1 MNIDFQAVKKFIKKN
16 AKQITIKMGAIS
28 APIRCFVL
36 SYAVGV
42 FVVSATYFLLA
53 VGMIYFGMAKLPD
66 LLALLKEL
74 LSLQAVGAVA
84 FVAKVFIDK
93 DGDGLPDHLQSDE
106 KIRRD

>member
-1 MNIDFQAVKKFIKKN
+1 MTIDFQAVKKFIKKN
-16 AKQITIKMGAIS
+16 AKAITIKMGAIS
-28 APIRCFVL
+28 APIRYFIL

-53 VGMIYFGMAKLPD
+53 VGMIYYNMAKLAD

-84 FVAKVFIDK
+84 FIAKVFVDK
-93 DGDGLPDHLQSDE
+93 DGDGVPDHLQNDDE
-106 KIRRD
+106 KRR